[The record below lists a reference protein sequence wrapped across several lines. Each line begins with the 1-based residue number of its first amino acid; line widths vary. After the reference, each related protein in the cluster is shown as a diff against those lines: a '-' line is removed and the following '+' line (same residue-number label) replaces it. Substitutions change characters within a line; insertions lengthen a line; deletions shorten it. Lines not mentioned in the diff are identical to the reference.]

1 MKKWMN
7 GKKWIN
13 GRNEKK
19 NQIDKRETRL
29 MGGSGLV
36 WIDFD

>member
-1 MKKWMN
+1 MVRSGSTGEMK
-7 GKKWIN
+7 
-13 GRNEKK
+13 KK